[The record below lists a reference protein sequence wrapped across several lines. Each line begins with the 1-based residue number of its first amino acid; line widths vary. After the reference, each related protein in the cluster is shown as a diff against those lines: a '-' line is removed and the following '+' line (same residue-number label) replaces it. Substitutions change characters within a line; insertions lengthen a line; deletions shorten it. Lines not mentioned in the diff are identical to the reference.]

1 MKRARDAA
9 RRILCA
15 LRLVHQLDS
24 TAIPIMIG
32 RAIVSAAVPLVAI
45 LVSSMVIGGLE
56 TQSEPESI
64 IATALLG
71 AGLFFI
77 LSLLLGWLEKVNSIR
92 RMRCLLRYNS
102 MVGQTTMSMD
112 YPLLE
117 SPDTQALR
125 DRMRLDG
132 TWNAGFFSLFTQFE
146 ALAQGLFSVILA
158 LAVIFP
164 LLRNS
169 SLFDAGSV
177 LYYLLLVI
185 LLTSAL
191 IYLNSF
197 QLQRRFHHH
206 ISRVPKE
213 MKTANFFV
221 FDNGL
226 HYRMGKDVRI
236 YKAQGLMD
244 EFMQDLMRGL
254 RKFAARTS
262 LLRGMMEGARGFS
275 GGLIQGGA
283 YLFVG
288 LRALSGAIALGEV
301 VRYAGAIYQFCNAL
315 SSFTELAGSLHET
328 AKRQESTFQYF
339 NTPHI
344 LHKGALPVKKHND
357 LGYDLEF
364 LNVSFKYPGANTW
377 ALRNV
382 SLKLTIGCRLA
393 VVGMNGSG
401 KTTMI
406 KLLCRLYD
414 PTEGEITLNG
424 INIKK
429 YDYQEY
435 MGIFSVV
442 FQDFQL
448 FSFSLGQNVAAD
460 MVCDDEKATSCLKLA
475 GFGDR
480 LAAMPRELKTPLFH
494 DFEEDGVEI
503 SGGEA
508 QKIALARAL
517 YKNAP
522 FVILDEPTA
531 ALDPIAESEIYTKFN
546 HITKDKTTIFISH
559 RLSSCRFC
567 HNIVVFHEGELI
579 QSGNHEELLADKSG
593 KYYELWNVQA
603 QYYHDT

>member
-1 MKRARDAA
+1 MKRIKDAA
-9 RRILCA
+9 RRILNV
-15 LRLVHQLDS
+15 LRLVHQLDRA
-24 TAIPIMIG
+24 AIPVMIG
-32 RAIVSAAVPLVAI
+32 RAIVSAANPLVTI

-56 TQSEPESI
+56 TQSKPKSI
-64 IATALLG
+64 VATALFG
-71 AGLFFI
+71 IGLFFI

-92 RMRCLLRYNS
+92 RMRCMLRYNG

-112 YPLLE
+112 YPILE
-117 SPDTQALR
+117 SPSTQELR
-125 DRMRLDG
+125 ERMRLDG

-146 ALAQGLFSVILA
+146 SLVQSLFSMIFA
-158 LAVIFP
+158 LTVVFP
-164 LLRNS
+164 LLQNS
-169 SLFDAGSV
+169 PLFGSGSII
-177 LYYLLLVI
+177 YYLLFVI
-185 LLTSAL
+185 LLTAVL

-206 ISRVPKE
+206 ISSVPKE

-226 HYRMGKDVRI
+226 NYRMGKDVRI

-244 EFMQDLMRGL
+244 EFMQDLMHGL
-254 RKFAARTS
+254 RKFAAKTS
-262 LLRGMMEGARGFS
+262 LLRGMMEGARGLS
-275 GGLIQGGA
+275 GGIIQGGA

-288 LRALSGAIALGEV
+288 LRALSGSIALGEV

-315 SSFTELAGSLHET
+315 SRFTELVGSLHET

-344 LHKGALPVKKHND
+344 LHKGILPVKKYSD
-357 LGYDLEF
+357 FDYDLEF
-364 LNVSFKYPGANTW
+364 LNVSFKYPGADTW
-377 ALRNV
+377 ALRNL
-382 SLKLTIGCRLA
+382 SLKLTTGRRLA

-414 PTEGEITLNG
+414 PTEGKITLNG
-424 INIKK
+424 IDIKN

-460 MVCDDEKATSCLKLA
+460 MVYDDEKVATCLKLV

-480 LAAMPRELKTPLFH
+480 LAAMLRGLNTPLFN
-494 DFEEDGVEI
+494 DFEEHGVEI

-517 YKNAP
+517 YRNAP
-522 FVILDEPTA
+522 FIILDEPTA

-546 HITKDKTTIFISH
+546 DITENKTTIFISH

-567 HNIVVFHEGELI
+567 HNIVVFHKGELV
-579 QSGNHEELLADKSG
+579 QSGNHEELIADKNG
-593 KYYELWNVQA
+593 KYYELWNAQA
-603 QYYHDT
+603 QYYNDG